1 MSSLTVKNV
10 PEEMLVLL
18 RERAKRH
25 HRSLQGE
32 LMLILEEA
40 IAPTK
45 LSLDQVQRR
54 VEELEI
60 STNDDSTRWIREIRD
75 AR

>member
-1 MSSLTVKNV
+1 MASLTVKNV

-40 IAPTK
+40 IASTK
-45 LSLDQVQRR
+45 MSLDQVQRR
-54 VEELEI
+54 VEELGI
-60 STNDDSTRWIREIRD
+60 RTGDDSTRWVRELRD
-75 AR
+75 AP